1 MRIGLL
7 AALLCLASP
16 SWADDHEPRQLPAR
30 VIDVHLHSYP
40 EDMQIPPV
48 PYGGAD
54 TEGADAP
61 MPKTGAEH
69 REATL
74 AAMRRNNVVLGLV
87 SMATSGGD
95 QFENAALWSSSTD
108 PSILIGGNSD
118 VVLGDYSLE
127 QLATLHQ
134 SGQLFHLG
142 ELGLQ
147 YRGHTLD
154 EERFAPYLAI
164 AEERGIPVAIHT
176 GLAPPEQARGSAPSF
191 RIDAGRPL
199 HLEEVLIRYP
209 KLKLWIMH
217 SGFPW
222 RDETLAITQQF
233 TNVYVDMSPLI
244 WMMPQ
249 DNFDEWMKWML
260 DNGLG
265 KRILFDTDQMLWPQ
279 AINAAVAKIENSAVL
294 TREQKDDIFY
304 NNAVRFFGADN
315 LPLPE

>member
-1 MRIGLL
+1 
-7 AALLCLASP
+7 
-16 SWADDHEPRQLPAR
+16 
-30 VIDVHLHSYP
+30 
-40 EDMQIPPV
+40 
-48 PYGGAD
+48 
-54 TEGADAP
+54 

-74 AAMRRNNVVLGLV
+74 AAMRRNNIVLGLV
-87 SMATSGGD
+87 SMATSDGD
-95 QFENAALWSSSTD
+95 QFESGALWSQSTE
-108 PSILIGGNSD
+108 PRIFVGGNSD
-118 VVLGDYSLE
+118 SILGDYTIE
-127 QLATLHQ
+127 QLASLHQ

-154 EERFAPYLAI
+154 EEQFAPYLAM

-176 GLAPPEQARGSAPSF
+176 GLAPPEQARRSAPKF

-217 SGFPW
+217 AGFPW

-233 TNVYVDMSPLI
+233 TNVYVDMSPMI
-244 WMMPQ
+244 WMTPQ
-249 DNFDEWMKWML
+249 DYFDEWLKWMI

-265 KRILFDTDQMLWPQ
+265 KRILFGTDQMLWPQ
-279 AINAAVAKIENSAVL
+279 AIDAAVNKIENSTVL
-294 TREQKDDIFY
+294 SREQKDDIFF
-304 NNAVRFFGADN
+304 NNAVRFFEFDEET
-315 LPLPE
+315 LEM